1 MRQWWSK
8 VARALGRRR
17 NLANELKQEM
27 DAHLQFLI
35 DENLERGMPPAEAR
49 AVARHHFGN
58 ATTVRERSYQSWQFP
73 TFESLLQDLRYAAR
87 GIWRARVFSLIVILT
102 LAVGIGANTAIF
114 SAVYAVL
121 LKPLPFP
128 SGERLVWLGESS
140 AKASGISVRWINFEH
155 WRTENHSFESMAGF
169 EKADLTLTGHG
180 QAVLTHAGVVTNEF
194 FRLTGSRPIM
204 GRLLTASDD
213 EPQSAATVAVTRAF
227 WAKTLS
233 ADPQIVGK
241 TMTLNGTAYIVI
253 GVLARDPGFFLQPI
267 DYYLPLRPT
276 AAQASN
282 RDAHG
287 DMRVLGL
294 LKPGVTLSQARS
306 DLDTIMQRLA
316 LEDPGPEDDH
326 RAFAEF
332 LTEQRTGDFRHV
344 FILLMASV
352 CLVLVLACANI
363 GGLLLIRMTTR
374 AREMAIR
381 TAIGAARSR
390 LAQQLLT
397 ETVLITMAGG
407 AFGVLLADFGLRAI
421 ELFVPR
427 DIPRLSEASLN
438 LPVLVFAATL
448 TLAVALACSLV
459 PLVSSDKVSLTIL
472 LKESSTVSGTSR
484 IGNALRGGLVIAE
497 IAVAVIILLFTSGI
511 LLRSLWAA
519 ETLNPGFE
527 PRNLLALELQLPPL
541 PYKSQDSILDFYGRL
556 EAALRAQPGVES
568 VGAVNCPPAAGDCG
582 DWWYSVVEKPTP
594 SRQDMPVT
602 MVNMADAA
610 YFRAMRIPLVA
621 GRDLSD
627 EDKAGG
633 PAVAV
638 INEEIARA
646 WWKDPRS
653 AVGGHIKLGGP
664 YIKGPVI
671 EIVGVAANVP
681 QVGLDSPPLPE
692 IDLPAAQ
699 RVDAAMVVMIRT
711 RGNPESMMATVR
723 QTLASIDGNVP
734 IQSLKTADMW
744 LGATLVQR
752 RFTTLLLVLFAGI
765 AVILASIGCYG
776 VFNYW
781 VSCRRQEIAIRMT
794 MGAGTIAILRSTGRQ
809 AARIGGLALVVGLAG
824 SWAASRWVS
833 SLVFGV
839 SAQDATVL
847 SLAVLTAFLIVV
859 LSAAVP
865 LWRATQIDPIETLH
879 EA

>member
-8 VARALGRRR
+8 MARALGRRR
-17 NLANELKQEM
+17 NLANELQQEM

-35 DENLERGMPPAEAR
+35 EENLEQGLEPEDALIAAR
-49 AVARHHFGN
+49 RHFGN
-58 ATTVRERSYQSWQFP
+58 ATTVHERSYQSWQFP
-73 TFESLLQDLRYAAR
+73 KFESLLQDLRYAAR
-87 GIWRARVFSLIVILT
+87 GIWRARLFSLIVILT

-140 AKASGISVRWINFEH
+140 VKASGISVTWLNFNY
-155 WRTENHSFESMAGF
+155 WRTENRTFESMAGF
-169 EKADLTLTGHG
+169 EKADLTLTGRG

-194 FRLTGSRPIM
+194 FQLTGSRPIM
-204 GRLLTASDD
+204 GRLFTPSDD
-213 EPQSAATVAVTRAF
+213 QPQSPATVVVTKAF

-233 ADPQIVGK
+233 SDPQIVGK
-241 TMTLNGTAYIVI
+241 TITLNGTAYIVI
-253 GVLARDPGFFLQPI
+253 GVLARDLDFFLQPI
-267 DYYLPLRPT
+267 DYYLPFRPT

-294 LKPGVTLSQARS
+294 LKPGVTLTQARS
-306 DLDTIMQRLA
+306 ELDTIMQRLA
-316 LEDPGPEDDH
+316 HADPGPEDDH

-332 LTEQRTGDFRHV
+332 LTEQRTGDLRHV
-344 FILLMASV
+344 FVLLMASV
-352 CLVLVLACANI
+352 CLVLILACANI
-363 GGLLLIRMTTR
+363 AGLLLIRMTTR

-381 TAIGAARSR
+381 TAIGAGRNR
-390 LAQQLLT
+390 LARLLIT
-397 ETVLITMAGG
+397 ETTLITLLGG
-407 AFGVLLADFGLRAI
+407 AFGILLAGFGLRAI
-421 ELFVPR
+421 ELHGPR
-427 DIPRLSEASLN
+427 EIPRLSEASLN
-438 LPVLVFAATL
+438 FPVLIFAAAL
-448 TLAVALACSLV
+448 TLAVALVCSLLPV
-459 PLVSSDKVSLTIL
+459 LSSGKVNLSIL
-472 LKESSTVSGTSR
+472 LKESSTGSGTSR
-484 IGNALRGGLVIAE
+484 IGHALRGGLVIAE
-497 IAVAVIILLFTSGI
+497 IAVAVILLFTSGI

-519 ETLNPGFE
+519 ETLNPRFE
-527 PRNLLALELQLPPL
+527 SSHLLALELQLPPL
-541 PYKSQDSILDFYGRL
+541 PYKNDGPILDFYRRL
-556 EAALRAQPGVES
+556 ETALRAQPGVES

-582 DWWYSVVEKPTP
+582 DWWYSVVESPTP

-610 YFRAMRIPLVA
+610 YFSTMRIPLLA
-621 GRDLSD
+621 GRALSE

-653 AVGGHIKLGGP
+653 AVGRHIKLGGP
-664 YIKGPVI
+664 YMKGPVI

-681 QVGLDSPPLPE
+681 QIGLDSPPLPE

-711 RGNPESMMATVR
+711 RGNPESMIATVR
-723 QTLASIDGNVP
+723 QTLASIDSNVP
-734 IQSLKTADMW
+734 IQSLRTADMW

-752 RFTTLLLVLFAGI
+752 RFITLLLALFAGI
-765 AVILASIGCYG
+765 AVILAGIGCYG

-781 VSCRRQEIAIRMT
+781 VSCRRQEIAIRLA
-794 MGAGTIAILRSTGRQ
+794 MGAGTIAILRRTGRQ
-809 AARIGGLALVVGLAG
+809 AARLGVIGLVAGLAG
-824 SWAASRWVS
+824 SWGASRWLD

-839 SAQDATVL
+839 STHDPAVFCSAA
-847 SLAVLTAFLIVV
+847 LAAFLIVL

>member
-1 MRQWWSK
+1 MRQSWSK

-17 NLANELKQEM
+17 NLANELQQEM
-27 DAHLQFLI
+27 EAHLQFLI
-35 DENLERGMPPAEAR
+35 DENLERGMPPEAAR
-49 AVARHHFGN
+49 AAAQRHFGN

-73 TFESLLQDLRYAAR
+73 TFESLLQDLRYAVR

-140 AKASGISVRWINFEH
+140 AKASSISVTWINFKH
-155 WRTENHSFESMAGF
+155 WRMENHSFESLAGF
-169 EKADLTLTGHG
+169 EKADLTLTGRG
-180 QAVLTHAGVVTNEF
+180 QAVLTRAGVVTNEF
-194 FRLTGSRPIM
+194 FRLTGSRPII
-204 GRLLTASDD
+204 GRLFTASDD
-213 EPQSAATVAVTRAF
+213 EPQSVATVVVTKAF

-241 TMTLNGTAYIVI
+241 TITLNGSAYIVI

-276 AAQASN
+276 AAQASK

-287 DMRVLGL
+287 GMRVIGL
-294 LKPGVTLSQARS
+294 LKPGFTLSQARS

-316 LEDPGPEDDH
+316 QSDPGPEDDH

-332 LTEQRTGDFRHV
+332 LTEQRTGDLRHV
-344 FILLMASV
+344 FVLLMASV

-381 TAIGAARSR
+381 TAIGAGRSR
-390 LAQQLLT
+390 LARQLVT
-397 ETVLITMAGG
+397 ETVLITLVGG
-407 AFGVLLADFGLRAI
+407 AFGVLLAGFGLRAI
-421 ELFVPR
+421 EVLGPR

-438 LPVLVFAATL
+438 FPVLIFAAAL
-448 TLAVALACSLV
+448 TLAVALVCSLV
-459 PLVSSDKVSLTIL
+459 PLVSSDKVNLTIL
-472 LKESSTVSGTSR
+472 LKESSTGSGASR
-484 IGNALRGGLVIAE
+484 IGHALRGGLVIAE
-497 IAVAVIILLFTSGI
+497 IAVAVILLFTSGT

-519 ETLNPGFE
+519 ETVNPGFE
-527 PRNLLALELQLPPL
+527 SSQLLALELQLPPL
-541 PYKSQDSILDFYGRL
+541 PYKSEGSILDFYGRL

-582 DWWYSVVEKPTP
+582 DWWYSVVERTAP
-594 SRQDMPVT
+594 SRKDMPVT
-602 MVNMADAA
+602 MVNMADTA
-610 YFRAMRIPLVA
+610 YFRTMRIPIVA
-621 GRDLSD
+621 GRALSD

-633 PAVAV
+633 PTVAV

-653 AVGGHIKLGGP
+653 ALSQHIKLGGP
-664 YIKGPVI
+664 YMEGPVI

-681 QVGLDSPPLPE
+681 QIGLDSPPLPE

-723 QTLASIDGNVP
+723 QTLASIDSNVP

-752 RFTTLLLVLFAGI
+752 RFTTLLLLLFAGI

-781 VSCRRQEIAIRMT
+781 VSCRRQEIAIRMA
-794 MGAGTIAILRSTGRQ
+794 MGATIIAILRSAGRQ
-809 AARIGGLALVVGLAG
+809 AARIGALGLLVGLAG

-847 SLAVLTAFLIVV
+847 SLAALTAFLIVV

-879 EA
+879 EV